1 MDDRKIIPDGIERS
15 WLGRYNRAHTDLREF
30 IERAERAGEIIHAK
44 GADPDLEIGA
54 LSEIIAHKRSEAP
67 AVIFEEMQGYPKG
80 YRAISGLSNSA
91 RRLALTLGFD
101 DPKSG
106 IDVVQAYRDRM
117 KHHRPIPPV
126 NVATGPVFE
135 NVDRDG
141 DVDLWKFPVPKL
153 HEADGGRYIG
163 TEDLVIMRDP
173 DGGWINCATYR
184 VMVLDEKSVS
194 IWISPGKQGRQI
206 RDKYFRMG
214 KPCPVIIC
222 CGQDPLLFL
231 AANHEVRYGL
241 SELDYAGGHR
251 GEPFEIVTSEVHGL
265 PIPAHAEIALEGEM
279 TPGDEAMEGPFGE
292 FTGYYGN
299 PASMQPVVRVRR
311 VYHRNDPIMGL
322 VTPMRPPG
330 DSSFGKC
337 VIKAGM
343 LWDEMERAGIAGI
356 KGVWCHEA
364 GVARLFN
371 VISLK
376 QAYAGHAKQA
386 LLVAAGCQ
394 SGAYIGRFMIVVDD
408 DVDPSNMFD
417 VIWAM
422 STRCD
427 PKEDIDIVRNLWSG
441 PLDPMAPKTNMTSRA
456 LIDACRPF
464 DRLKEFPKVATGSP
478 ELLARVA
485 EKFRNLLDEV

>member
-1 MDDRKIIPDGIERS
+1 
-15 WLGRYNRAHTDLREF
+15 
-30 IERAERAGEIIHAK
+30 
-44 GADPDLEIGA
+44 
-54 LSEIIAHKRSEAP
+54 
-67 AVIFEEMQGYPKG
+67 
-80 YRAISGLSNSA
+80 
-91 RRLALTLGFD
+91 
-101 DPKSG
+101 
-106 IDVVQAYRDRM
+106 
-117 KHHRPIPPV
+117 
-126 NVATGPVFE
+126 
-135 NVDRDG
+135 
-141 DVDLWKFPVPKL
+141 
-153 HEADGGRYIG
+153 
-163 TEDLVIMRDP
+163 
-173 DGGWINCATYR
+173 
-184 VMVLDEKSVS
+184 
-194 IWISPGKQGRQI
+194 
-206 RDKYFRMG
+206 
-214 KPCPVIIC
+214 
-222 CGQDPLLFL
+222 
-231 AANHEVRYGL
+231 
-241 SELDYAGGHR
+241 
-251 GEPFEIVTSEVHGL
+251 L
-265 PIPAHAEIALEGEM
+265 PMPAHAEIVLEGEM

-330 DSSFGKC
+330 DSSYGKC

-427 PKEDIDIVRNLWSG
+427 PSEDIDFVRKMWSG
-441 PLDPMAPKTNMTSRA
+441 PLDPMAGPTNQTSRA
-456 LIDACRPF
+456 LIDGCRPL
-464 DRLKEFPKVATGSP
+464 RQLHPNCLSASGRSLVS
-478 ELLARVA
+478 
-485 EKFRNLLDEV
+485 